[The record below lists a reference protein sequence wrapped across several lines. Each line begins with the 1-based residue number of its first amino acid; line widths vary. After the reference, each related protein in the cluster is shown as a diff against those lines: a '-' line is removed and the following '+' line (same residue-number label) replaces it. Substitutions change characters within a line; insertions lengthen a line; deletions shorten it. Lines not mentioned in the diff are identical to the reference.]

1 MCNLTRNI
9 NKRYYYYYSYL
20 FHVFPSLL
28 IFFRFFPLFDF
39 PTCKVIH
46 EKHLADKFLSLCFI
60 LCMFIIIMIIIIIII
75 IILMEGSSYL
85 RGTSTSNFMLFCY
98 RFISSF
104 FILINSCFIF
114 FFKIAVMLL
123 SYFFVRYSLL

>member
-1 MCNLTRNI
+1 LTRNI

-75 IILMEGSSYL
+75 ILMEGSSYL